1 MSSHRAQRVAGEIA
15 DILATLLR
23 RGVRDPR
30 VTPITIT
37 SVRVSPDL
45 SVARVNYVPLGGEGD
60 AESLADGLA
69 SAGGFL
75 RRQLGRQLR
84 LRITPELHW
93 HLDNN
98 LEKAIG
104 MTQLLDQL
112 AEERAQREGTTEA
125 PEAPEAPEDDWGDDG
140 DWGDHGA

>member
-60 AESLADGLA
+60 PESLADGLA
-69 SAGGFL
+69 SAGGYL

-93 HLDNN
+93 HLDQN

-104 MTQLLDQL
+104 MTRLLDQL
-112 AEERAQREGTTEA
+112 AEERAEREGTGDAAEA
-125 PEAPEAPEDDWGDDG
+125 AVDGEAGDDWGDHEDWDG
-140 DWGDHGA
+140 V